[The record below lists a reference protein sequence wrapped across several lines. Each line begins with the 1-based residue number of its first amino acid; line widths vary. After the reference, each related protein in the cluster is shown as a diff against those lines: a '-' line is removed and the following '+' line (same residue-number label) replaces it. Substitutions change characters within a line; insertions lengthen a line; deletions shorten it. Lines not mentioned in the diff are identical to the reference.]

1 MTLGALPVPKF
12 LQESKARENQYQR
25 LLDEEEDG
33 DGGQDAILK
42 DLIQ

>member
-1 MTLGALPVPKF
+1 MNLGALPVPKF

-25 LLDEEEDG
+25 LLDEADEG
-33 DGGQDAILK
+33 DEQDAILK